1 MLISVTFKYIFESKN
16 NNIKNKRKKKHWVEG
31 RRPLVSN
38 FL

>member
-16 NNIKNKRKKKHWVEG
+16 NKLKKEEKSKIGVEG
-31 RRPLVSN
+31 RRPLVFN